1 MEEKNSTEGGETR
14 MQIKTI
20 NDTWIAAQTAIL
32 FREIGIYFE
41 ILEIIEHDVTLVHRI
56 QNYR

>member
-1 MEEKNSTEGGETR
+1 MEEKNPTEGGVIVKT
-14 MQIKTI
+14 KTI
-20 NDTWIAAQTAIL
+20 NDAWIAAQTAIL